1 MCMTQE
7 DEHITKCFG
16 GVRNPAVFNYVLKK
30 YYIFHNRYIYCNII
44 YFDVCVYIKIV
55 YNENK

>member
-7 DEHITKCFG
+7 NEHTTKCFDG
-16 GVRNPAVFNYVLKK
+16 AWKPAFFNYVLKK
-30 YYIFHNRYIYCNII
+30 YYISHNRYIYCNII
-44 YFDVCVYIKIV
+44 YIDVCVYIKIV

>member
-30 YYIFHNRYIYCNII
+30 YYIFHIKYIDWYII
-44 YFDVCVYIKIV
+44 VT
-55 YNENK
+55 